1 MSSKKAELILL
12 AKSNGDSKSASRK
25 LSFVSKCYGPRNRPL
40 TIIQIKAPIQ
50 LIKIISNSL

>member
-12 AKSNGDSKSASRK
+12 VKSNGDSKSASRK
-25 LSFVSKCYGPRNRPL
+25 LSFESKCYGPRGRPL